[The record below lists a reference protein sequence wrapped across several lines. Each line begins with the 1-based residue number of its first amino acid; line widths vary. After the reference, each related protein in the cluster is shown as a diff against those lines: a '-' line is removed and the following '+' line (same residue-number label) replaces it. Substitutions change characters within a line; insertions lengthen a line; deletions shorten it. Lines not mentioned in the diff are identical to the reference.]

1 MSDLREI
8 ADTLLASVPSV
19 DLNAVAET
27 TLFTCPAG
35 KSCIITKVIIRFATG
50 AGLPMGTMECS
61 FGWNTGNA
69 DDVIANALRV
79 LTAATNYLIIAAE
92 GDAEIGLTTGV
103 FKIDVQVAEGA
114 ALTATVEVFGYL
126 F

>member
-1 MSDLREI
+1 MDMREK
-8 ADTLLASVPSV
+8 AETLLASVASI

-27 TLFTCPAG
+27 TLFNCPAG
-35 KSCIITKVIIRFATG
+35 KNCIITKAIIRLATG

-61 FGWNTGNA
+61 FGWNTVNA
-69 DDVIANALRV
+69 DDVIANAGRV
-79 LTAATNYLIIAAE
+79 LTAATNYLIIGAD
-92 GDAEIGLTTGV
+92 GDAEIGLTTGT

-114 ALTATVEVFGYL
+114 ALTGTVEVFGYL